1 MTIYFLIHIGYI
13 FLVSSRSSNN
23 PLISILQIGKLYF
36 IVAVVFD
43 FIQITLC
50 YKAKIQNPTVSSSN
64 RIATHYVLL

>member
-1 MTIYFLIHIGYI
+1 MTIYFLTHIGYI
-13 FLVSSRSSNN
+13 FWSSRSSNN